1 MLRRFLL
8 KGKEEMAITFYHP
21 QWAEGRTIQG
31 VLFDLDGLVLDS
43 ERLYTRFWRE
53 AAAFYGYDM
62 SLEQALGM
70 RSREREN
77 GIRRIK
83 SYFGADA
90 DYVSIRQ
97 KRIELM
103 DAFLTDHVPEK
114 KPGIFELLDV
124 LRERNIPA
132 AITSSA
138 PLDRIETYLAP
149 HGLYTRFQAVCS
161 ARQVAKGKP
170 APVIYLFGAK
180 SLGVDPKNCI
190 ALEDSPTGIEAA
202 FQAGCLSILIPD
214 QDDAS
219 DSIQDKLYG
228 KADSL
233 LDIISLLK

>member
-1 MLRRFLL
+1 
-8 KGKEEMAITFYHP
+8 MAVTFYHP
-21 QWAEGRTIQG
+21 QWGEARAIQG
-31 VLFDLDGLVLDS
+31 VLFDMDGLVLDT

-70 RSREREN
+70 RSMERED

-83 SYFGADA
+83 QYFGEEA
-90 DYVSIRQ
+90 DYVTIRQ

-103 DAFLTDHVPEK
+103 DAYLSDHVPEK
-114 KPGIFELLDV
+114 KPGIFGLLDA
-124 LRERNIPA
+124 LAERNIPA

-138 PLDRIETYLAP
+138 PLERIQAHLAP
-149 HGLYTRFQAVCS
+149 HGLYSRFQAVCS
-161 ARQVAKGKP
+161 ARQVARGKP
-170 APVIYLFGAK
+170 APDIYRFGAQ
-180 SLGVDPKNCI
+180 SLGVAPENCI

-202 FQAGCLSILIPD
+202 FGAGCLSILIPD

-219 DSIQDKLYG
+219 DSIRHMLYA

-233 LDIISLLK
+233 LDVISLVK

>member
-1 MLRRFLL
+1 
-8 KGKEEMAITFYHP
+8 MAITFYHP
-21 QWAEGRTIQG
+21 QWAQGRTIQG
-31 VLFDLDGLVLDS
+31 VLFDLDGLVLDT

-70 RSREREN
+70 RSMERDN

-83 SYFGADA
+83 SYFGEDA
-90 DYVSIRQ
+90 DYVTIRQ
-97 KRIELM
+97 KRMELM
-103 DAFLTDHVPEK
+103 NAYLETHMPER
-114 KPGIFELLDV
+114 KPGIFELLDA
-124 LRERNIPA
+124 LRERSIPA

-138 PLDRIETYLAP
+138 PLDRIEAYLAP

-161 ARQVAKGKP
+161 ARQVAQGKP
-170 APVIYLFGAK
+170 APDIYLFGAQ

-190 ALEDSPTGIEAA
+190 ALEDSPTGITAA

-214 QDDAS
+214 QDDPS

>member
-1 MLRRFLL
+1 
-8 KGKEEMAITFYHP
+8 MAITFYHP

-31 VLFDLDGLVLDS
+31 VLFDLDGLVLDT

-70 RSREREN
+70 RSMERDN

-83 SYFGADA
+83 RYFGEDA
-90 DYVSIRQ
+90 DYVTIRQ
-97 KRIELM
+97 KRMELM
-103 DAFLTDHVPEK
+103 NAYLETHMPER
-114 KPGIFELLDV
+114 KPGIFELLDA
-124 LRERNIPA
+124 LQERGIPA

-138 PLDRIETYLAP
+138 PLDRIEAYLAP

-161 ARQVAKGKP
+161 ARQVAQGKP
-170 APVIYLFGAK
+170 APDIYLFGAK

-190 ALEDSPTGIEAA
+190 ALEDSPTGIAAA

-214 QDDAS
+214 QDDPS

-233 LDIISLLK
+233 LDIISLIK